1 MYWLLLKEIQ
11 SCFNPSLDVVQ
22 ISPEQLARP
31 LITLNIFAK
40 VVIML
45 TASLDEL
52 ILLLQWVNE
61 AHIEHPHRISMRGLV
76 QTF

>member
-1 MYWLLLKEIQ
+1 M
-11 SCFNPSLDVVQ
+11 Q

-52 ILLLQWVNE
+52 VLLLQWMNK
-61 AHIEHPHRISMRGLV
+61 AHTKHPYRVSMRGLV
-76 QTF
+76 QAF